1 MSFDSLNCFIRA
13 GKHPKAAYS
22 SLQCTD
28 QTWGQIQLKV
38 FQLQIQILF
47 KLQNT
52 NTNTNTNF
60 FIVFEIQIQN
70 TSNVFQI
77 QLQIL
82 SPRALVSCIDSLNV

>member
-1 MSFDSLNCFIRA
+1 MTCHMTDMS
-13 GKHPKAAYS
+13 H
-22 SLQCTD
+22 
-28 QTWGQIQLKV
+28 WGQIQLKV
-38 FQLQIQILF
+38 FELQIQILL
-47 KLQNT
+47 KLQ

-82 SPRALVSCIDSLNV
+82 SPNAIVFHAVIDSLNIHVITILAAIITTH